1 MFASLGF
8 PSRPAFNEP
17 PFDLGSYDTIATY
30 KGGKYGRAKHF
41 AIGYSAEGSATP
53 ETSEVLA
60 TYTSFLGQ
68 PSLAKLSIKQDGL
81 ALTIT
86 FDGNHVTGR
95 FTSAQS
101 GSGEALDIA
110 IDHRLPE
117 AFLATLFSLDYF
129 VYTLI
134 AEKQKQARE
143 IGNVILEFARK
154 IPKLQTIAVAPV
166 RTKPKRTYD
175 PVGDEFRPEGDHI
188 PMILARA
195 LARGTPGKRDSLKE
209 ALNKFGESSGLFT
222 EIKVKAL
229 GKSPSDPFQILVA
242 VAGRP
247 FNVSDIGYGV
257 SQSLPVVIESTLGG
271 ASRLLLLQQP
281 EVHLHPRA
289 QAALGSFFTGLVVN
303 QQKRFVIETH
313 SDYLIDR
320 VRQDI
325 AGGVIAPDQVAL
337 VFFERKH
344 AQSRVY
350 PLSLDKHGNIS
361 GAPPSY
367 RDFFLREEEGLLR
380 RAHHQ

>member
-1 MFASLGF
+1 MFSSVSFF

-41 AIGYSAEGSATP
+41 AIGYAAESTATHR
-53 ETSEVLA
+53 TSEVLA
-60 TYTSFLGQ
+60 TYKSSLGQ
-68 PSLAKLSIKQDGL
+68 PSLTSLSIKQDGSV
-81 ALTIT
+81 LTMA
-86 FDGNHVTGR
+86 FAGNHVTGR
-95 FTSAQS
+95 LTTAKRGDS
-101 GSGEALDIA
+101 EALDVP
-110 IDHRLPE
+110 IDHQLPE
-117 AFLATLFSLDYF
+117 ASLATLLSLDYF
-129 VYTLI
+129 VYTLLG
-134 AEKQKQARE
+134 EKQGRDRVNA
-143 IGNVILEFARK
+143 ILDFTRD
-154 IPKLQTIAVAPV
+154 IPRVQTIAVAPV
-166 RTKPKRTYD
+166 RTKPRRTYD

-195 LARGTPGKRDSLKE
+195 LSAATPSKRDPLKE
-209 ALNKFGESSGLFT
+209 ALAKFGDSSGLFT
-222 EIKVKAL
+222 EVKVKAL

-247 FNVSDIGYGV
+247 FNLSDIGYGV

-289 QAALGSFFTGLVVN
+289 QAALGSFFTRLVVN
-303 QQKRFVIETH
+303 QQKHFVIETH

-320 VRQDI
+320 VRQEI
-325 AGGVIAPDQVAL
+325 AKGVIAPDQVAL

-344 AQSRVY
+344 GESRAF

-361 GAPPSY
+361 DAPPSY
-367 RDFFLREEEGLLR
+367 RDFFLSEEEGLLR
-380 RAHHQ
+380 RAHE